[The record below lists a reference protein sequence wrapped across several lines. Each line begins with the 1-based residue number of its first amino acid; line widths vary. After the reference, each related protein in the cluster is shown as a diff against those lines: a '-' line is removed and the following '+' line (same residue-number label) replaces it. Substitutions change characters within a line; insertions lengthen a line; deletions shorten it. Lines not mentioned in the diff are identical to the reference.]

1 MNGVLSDFGRGN
13 VATGRGI
20 PILAALLCLALALAG
35 CGGLLPPPQEPVTK
49 PDLWL
54 SPSATRIDIFRPV
67 ASADAAADAH
77 VPAVIVLHGA
87 SGAAPG
93 GAVYRQAQA
102 LADAGIAAFLVHYM
116 SGMTQSDPSDPRYY
130 DRREAAIREAI
141 DRVYALPWVDR
152 ERIGLYGYSLG
163 GFHALGLAGRDS
175 RLRAIAST
183 GGALSRN
190 VALPKGELLPP
201 ILLVHGERDAT
212 VPVAR
217 VKPLARQLE
226 KMGGGNEV
234 KFYRNQGHVFQGT
247 DMDDSIRRTVAFFSR
262 TLDTSRATVVSSAR

>member
-1 MNGVLSDFGRGN
+1 MNGALADFGRGH
-13 VATGRGI
+13 VGIWRGI
-20 PILAALLCLALALAG
+20 WAIAALGLALALAG
-35 CGGLLPPPQEPVTK
+35 CGGSLPPPQEPVKK

-67 ASADAAADAH
+67 ATADAH
-77 VPAVIVLHGA
+77 VPVVIVLHGA

-130 DRREAAIREAI
+130 DRRESAIREAI
-141 DRVYALPWVDR
+141 DRIYALPWVDR

-175 RLRAIAST
+175 RLRAVASN

-190 VALPKGELLPP
+190 LALPKEGPLPP
-201 ILLVHGERDAT
+201 IMLVHGERDTT

-226 KMGGGNEV
+226 KLGGGNEV
-234 KFYRNQGHVFQGT
+234 KFYRNQGHVFQGP

-262 TLDTSRATVVSSAR
+262 TLDTPQATFVSSVR